1 MGEEGGNARFSLLFF
16 LRARYPR
23 MPSLVVRVLQRWWTR
38 AVESCNMVWLSE
50 GQIEMAPGEEG
61 RQIEGANV
69 ITTSE
74 SLLFVSYNSRG
85 YLKLV
90 VSFRPLATT
99 DTRRSIL
106 LAVRPSL
113 SYFVQ
118 SATPVR
124 FCGRAYLAVAR
135 ANWSPKCKNSLFICD
150 LTCASC
156 PLMPIQ
162 NNIFATQKIPRT
174 IPM

>member
-1 MGEEGGNARFSLLFF
+1 
-16 LRARYPR
+16 
-23 MPSLVVRVLQRWWTR
+23 
-38 AVESCNMVWLSE
+38 MVWLSE

-61 RQIEGANV
+61 HQIEGVNV
-69 ITTSE
+69 ITTSG

-90 VSFRPLATT
+90 VSFRPLAT
-99 DTRRSIL
+99 TRRSIL

-156 PLMPIQ
+156 LFMPIR
-162 NNIFATQKIPRT
+162 NNIFAKQKIPRV